1 MVAGESQ
8 EAGHFHPVAAS
19 PMFHTSRGTHLYTH
33 KNFFFFIFDFLNPPI
48 GGEKRRK
55 FFCVGCLGG
64 FRISQ
69 GAMFHVFPLQER
81 DAEVGEI
88 HHCNE
93 TMGARGKTRPIKRF
107 PVFFVKGGCV
117 CVSEAWGASKKR
129 PPPPQRLERDRL
141 QPLTATRSCNSR
153 ERKNIYSE
161 LRFLQEILYLCS
173 A

>member
-1 MVAGESQ
+1 
-8 EAGHFHPVAAS
+8 
-19 PMFHTSRGTHLYTH
+19 MFG
-33 KNFFFFIFDFLNPPI
+33 
-48 GGEKRRK
+48 
-55 FFCVGCLGG
+55 GG

-129 PPPPQRLERDRL
+129 PPPLNAWNV
-141 QPLTATRSCNSR
+141 TGCN
-153 ERKNIYSE
+153 
-161 LRFLQEILYLCS
+161 L
-173 A
+173 